1 MGRQQQRS
9 GKLVGKFRNR
19 GARSEVERNQQA
31 LWTLL
36 AKEQQQIA
44 GGMDRTIAA
53 AEEGA
58 PRSPQCNEVAI
69 EVIDRGRIAA
79 LLSDVVLSKMVGQRQ
94 PRLDLGKAGIAAVVP
109 LHGGA
114 AAVAA
119 HFDAGQILLERIPD
133 AVRRYRYLRHA
144 DLVAEIDGGVPRN
157 VSRRRAA
164 IRACLRPTRPAMR
177 GRSWLPKTQ
186 FGQPPSGRAASYS
199 WINLPIVPAC
209 HVVLSKEKLNG
220 RWTPRRSRP

>member
-58 PRSPQCNEVAI
+58 PRSPQCNEPAI

-79 LLSDVVLSKMVGQRQ
+79 LLSDVVLSKIVGQRQ

-144 DLVAEIDGGVPRN
+144 DLVAEIDG
-157 VSRRRAA
+157 
-164 IRACLRPTRPAMR
+164 
-177 GRSWLPKTQ
+177 
-186 FGQPPSGRAASYS
+186 
-199 WINLPIVPAC
+199 
-209 HVVLSKEKLNG
+209 
-220 RWTPRRSRP
+220 RRSAQREQEKGGDPRLLASNAAWRCEADRGCPRPNSVNRLRG